1 MFTDWNTFHC
11 LAARRFW
18 LNLWEE
24 MKQDDCL
31 GMAAQLSFYFLLAF
45 FPFLIFLSSL
55 TGFILKDPELIH
67 KILMELQNF
76 LPSDTHNAVR
86 EIALDLITIE
96 SSGFLSLWI
105 VLSLWWASFGFSA
118 MVGVLNKAYDI
129 KENRSYYRVR
139 LLAIGVTIMASLF
152 VIISGI
158 LLFFGDGIIQL
169 LSHRITIEPYPS
181 FQNHLK
187 VVYSLGHWIII
198 FLLLNLAMEIVYLV
212 LPARRLA
219 WTFFSPGSVI
229 ATLGCILGSR
239 GFALYVNQVAQ
250 HYEYYQN
257 LYGSLATLLL
267 LMIWFYISSFF
278 LLLGGEINSEAY
290 RWQTR
295 QN

>member
-1 MFTDWNTFHC
+1 
-11 LAARRFW
+11 
-18 LNLWEE
+18 
-24 MKQDDCL
+24 
-31 GMAAQLSFYFLLAF
+31 MAAQLSFYFLLAF

-96 SSGFLSLWI
+96 GSEFLSLWI

-169 LSHRITIEPYPS
+169 LSHRIAIEPYPS

-187 VVYSLGHWIII
+187 VIYSFGHWIII

-212 LPARRLA
+212 LPARQLT

-278 LLLGGEINSEAY
+278 LLLGGEINSETY

-295 QN
+295 QDLKG

>member
-1 MFTDWNTFHC
+1 
-11 LAARRFW
+11 
-18 LNLWEE
+18 
-24 MKQDDCL
+24 
-31 GMAAQLSFYFLLAF
+31 
-45 FPFLIFLSSL
+45 
-55 TGFILKDPELIH
+55 
-67 KILMELQNF
+67 
-76 LPSDTHNAVR
+76 
-86 EIALDLITIE
+86 
-96 SSGFLSLWI
+96 
-105 VLSLWWASFGFSA
+105 
-118 MVGVLNKAYDI
+118 
-129 KENRSYYRVR
+129 
-139 LLAIGVTIMASLF
+139 MASLF
-152 VIISGI
+152 VIISGV

-169 LSHRITIEPYPS
+169 LLHQITVEPYPS

-187 VVYSLGHWIII
+187 VIYSLGHWIII

-278 LLLGGEINSEAY
+278 LLLGGEINSETY
-290 RWQTR
+290 RWQTQ
-295 QN
+295 QNLKG